1 LFDPVW
7 HGFIQTLAEIEGI
20 AIEAGGDV
28 MQDGQVVGS
37 FIAEVAQNG
46 AIVRL
51 IDSSNSDTPLVQQ
64 ALQAQ
69 GYKVLAVEQQVTN
82 PTVVLQALGEDY

>member
-1 LFDPVW
+1 MCQAVR
-7 HGFIQTLAEIEGI
+7 
-20 AIEAGGDV
+20 
-28 MQDGQVVGS
+28 VGS

-51 IDSSNSDTPLVQQ
+51 IDSSNPDTPFVQQ